1 MPVFSPSLLSHSKR
15 WVERGLHQ
23 ILPRVCSLCEQNLE
37 GDRECAA
44 RLCSACEERL
54 PGRLAVRCLRC
65 GLAHLDA
72 SGDPRHGQ
80 DETSLQP
87 FCALDLQEQF
97 PWDAII
103 AWVDYDYPVDGWV
116 HALKFQ
122 REASLAH
129 GLGWGLAQAVLRA
142 PLALQKRVSQLDAL
156 IPLPLSRQRLATRG
170 FNQAQLIAES
180 LRRALQSGASPRSNM
195 GFAQKH
201 SLRLDLLRRIK
212 DGPAMSLLASEGRH
226 LLVKNAYAV
235 NNKKQVAYWPK
246 AHRFGTLEH
255 GETLPCQGMRFG
267 LVDDVMTTGGTVA
280 EATRCLKAAGALE
293 VIVLVAA
300 RTAK

>member
-1 MPVFSPSLLSHSKR
+1 MPVFLPSLISNSKR

-44 RLCSACEERL
+44 RLCIACEERL
-54 PGRLAVRCLRC
+54 PGRLAIRCLRC
-65 GLAHLDA
+65 GLAHLDVSA
-72 SGDPRHGQ
+72 DLGDGQ
-80 DETSLQP
+80 DETSQEP

-103 AWVDYDYPVDGWV
+103 TWVDYDYPIDGWV

-122 REASLAH
+122 REASLAY

-142 PLALQKRVSQLDAL
+142 PLALQNRVSQLDAL

-180 LRRALQSGASPRSNM
+180 LRLALRSSTLPHSNM
-195 GFAQKH
+195 GFAQTH
-201 SLRLDLLRRIK
+201 SLRLDVLRRIK

-226 LLVKNAYAV
+226 HLVKNAYAV
-235 NNKKQVAYWPK
+235 NNRKQRSYRAK
-246 AHRFGTLEH
+246 TQHSDNLDDS
-255 GETLPCQGMRFG
+255 ETLPCQGMRFG
-267 LVDDVMTTGGTVA
+267 LVDDVMTTGATIA
-280 EATRCLKAAGALE
+280 EATRCLKAAGAVE

-300 RTAK
+300 RTPK

>member
-1 MPVFSPSLLSHSKR
+1 MPVFPPSLLSHSKR
-15 WVERGLHQ
+15 WVERGLHL

-44 RLCSACEERL
+44 RLCIACEERL
-54 PGRLAVRCLRC
+54 PGRLAIRCLRC
-65 GLAHLDA
+65 DLAHLDA
-72 SGDPRHGQ
+72 SGDMRGGQ

-103 AWVDYDYPVDGWV
+103 TGVDYDYPIDGWV

-122 REASLAH
+122 REASLAY

-142 PLALQKRVSQLDAL
+142 PLALQNRVSQLDTL
-156 IPLPLSRQRLATRG
+156 ISLPLSRQRLATRG

-180 LRRALQSGASPRSNM
+180 LRRALQSSASPHSNM
-195 GFAQKH
+195 GFARKP

-212 DGPAMSLLASEGRH
+212 DGPAMSLLASEGRRD
-226 LLVKNAYAV
+226 LVKGAYCV
-235 NNKKQVAYWPK
+235 VSKTS
-246 AHRFGTLEH
+246 REFGKSQKSVRSNPSDTRHPLA
-255 GETLPCQGMRFG
+255 G
-267 LVDDVMTTGGTVA
+267 LKIGLIDHVMTTGATLA
-280 EATRCLKAAGALE
+280 EATQCLKAAGVVE
-293 VIVLVAA
+293 VICCVAA
-300 RTAK
+300 RTPK